1 MPCAKAG
8 VTFERDRTLPEWWR
22 QIQRCRNISAG
33 VSPEA
38 VERIVSH
45 AVEVEQDVAIHFDAI
60 AAVASDCSSQEVE
73 KSFRQLAEFS
83 RLHLAAVK
91 SRAGNVDVSL
101 ILRPRMSGTRK

>member
-1 MPCAKAG
+1 LSE
-8 VTFERDRTLPEWWR
+8 F
-22 QIQRCRNISAG
+22 
-33 VSPEA
+33 
-38 VERIVSH
+38 VSH
-45 AVEVEQDVAIHFDAI
+45 AVEVEQDVAIQFDAI
-60 AAVASDCSSQEVE
+60 APVASDGSSQEVE